1 MLNTFAASDGNSKLR
16 KFQIMIV
23 CSKEGIKLQVD
34 PGNFW
39 KCQTTKRKMHSG
51 HLGRFKIFV

>member
-34 PGNFW
+34 PGNF
-39 KCQTTKRKMHSG
+39 
-51 HLGRFKIFV
+51 